1 MRVADVAGHVGVV
14 SLLGEHDLA
23 TQAELE
29 DAVAAVLDADADV
42 VVDLS
47 ETEFIDSSTIHSLER
62 ARQLAA
68 ERGKRVTVQTST
80 QHAIVE
86 RVLELTGALAAW
98 PVYRTRDEAVD
109 ALTKAAGPE
118 ATRRSA

>member
-1 MRVADVAGHVGVV
+1 VRVADVAGHVGIV

-68 ERGKRVTVQTST
+68 ERGKRVAVQTST
-80 QHAIVE
+80 QHTIVE
-86 RVLELTGALAAW
+86 RVLELTGAIAAW
-98 PVYRTRDEAVD
+98 PVYRTRDEAVE

>member
-1 MRVADVAGHVGVV
+1 M
-14 SLLGEHDLA
+14 GEHDLA
-23 TQAELE
+23 TQAEFE
-29 DAVAAVLDADADV
+29 DAVAAVLDTDADV

-47 ETEFIDSSTIHSLER
+47 ETEFIDSSTIHSMER
-62 ARQLAA
+62 VRQLAA

-98 PVYRTRDEAVD
+98 PVYRTREEAVE

>member
-1 MRVADVAGHVGVV
+1 MRVADVAGYVGVV

-29 DAVAAVLDADADV
+29 DAVAAVLETDADV

-47 ETEFIDSSTIHSLER
+47 EAEFIDSSTIHSLER

-98 PVYRTRDEAVD
+98 PVYRTRDEAVE
-109 ALTKAAGPE
+109 ALTKAAEPE